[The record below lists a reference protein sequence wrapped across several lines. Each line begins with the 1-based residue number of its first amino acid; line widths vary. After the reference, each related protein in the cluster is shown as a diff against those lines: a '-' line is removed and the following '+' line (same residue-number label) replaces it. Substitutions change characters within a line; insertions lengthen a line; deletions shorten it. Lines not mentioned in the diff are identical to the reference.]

1 MRRTLLFLATVL
13 SLTACSGTETTTE
26 PETTTTTAVTTTTA
40 ATTTSESVET
50 TAPPANPTLSITIAG
65 FRFSGD
71 DTGSVGDAVQVTNS
85 DNVGHT
91 WTATEGAFHSGV
103 LSSGETFTFTFE
115 QPGTY
120 DYFCQI
126 HAEMSGTITIEG

>member
-1 MRRTLLFLATVL
+1 MRRTILLLVTL
-13 SLTACSGTETTTE
+13 SLTACSGSDTATE
-26 PETTTTTAVTTTTA
+26 PETTTTTA
-40 ATTTSESVET
+40 ATTTSAEAPT
-50 TAPPANPTLSITIAG
+50 TAPASPTLSISIAG

-91 WTATEGAFHSGV
+91 WTATDGAFHSGV
-103 LSSGETFTFTFE
+103 VSSGETFTFTFD

-126 HAEMSGTITIEG
+126 HPEMTGTITIEG